1 MEVGWY
7 LRFGREETVM
17 ALADKGTEGQLYN
30 QLDILPEWSLEI
42 EEETDHIKAV
52 FKRTDIIN
60 KKNQG

>member
-1 MEVGWY
+1 
-7 LRFGREETVM
+7 M